1 MWRYFS
7 GFARQSISRVQSFK
21 SVICLGLNSHL
32 ASSNQPRW
40 LTKNC
45 FRPKA
50 MPSLFGLAPG
60 GVFHAFFV
68 TKKPVR
74 SYRTFSPLPRSG
86 GLFSVAL
93 SLRFPSPEVIWHRV
107 PIEPGLSSLV
117 YSTKATNQLSGN
129 RLIKQKRPLNQGFFI
144 AFFDKFSAIIKHS
157 LSGRPLIN
165 SFL

>member
-1 MWRYFS
+1 MRTELLKH
-7 GFARQSISRVQSFK
+7 ARQSVSRVLSFK
-21 SVICLGLNSHL
+21 SVIYLGLNSHL
-32 ASSNQPRW
+32 VSSNQPRR

-93 SLRFPSPEVIWHRV
+93 SLRLPSPDVIWHRV
-107 PIEPGLSSLV
+107 LIESGLSSLV

-129 RLIKQKRPLNQGFFI
+129 RVIKQKISLNQGFLN
-144 AFFDKFSAIIKHS
+144 FF
-157 LSGRPLIN
+157 
-165 SFL
+165 

>member
-1 MWRYFS
+1 
-7 GFARQSISRVQSFK
+7 
-21 SVICLGLNSHL
+21 
-32 ASSNQPRW
+32 
-40 LTKNC
+40 
-45 FRPKA
+45 

-93 SLRFPSPEVIWHRV
+93 SLKSPSPDVIWHRV
-107 PIEPGLSSLV
+107 LKEPGLSSLV

-129 RLIKQKRPLNQGFFI
+129 RFIKEKNPLNQ
-144 AFFDKFSAIIKHS
+144 AFFRDFWIDFSQ
-157 LSGRPLIN
+157 
-165 SFL
+165 

>member
-1 MWRYFS
+1 MNIRNFS
-7 GFARQSISRVQSFK
+7 IFRCVQNYARQPISRVLSFK
-21 SVICLGLNSHL
+21 LVICLGLNSHL
-32 ASSNQPRW
+32 TSSNQPRQ

-107 PIEPGLSSLV
+107 LIEPGLSSLV

-129 RLIKQKRPLNQGFFI
+129 RLNKQKKTLNQGFFI
-144 AFFDKFSAIIKHS
+144 AF
-157 LSGRPLIN
+157 LIY
-165 SFL
+165 FEQ

>member
-1 MWRYFS
+1 MCAELWKY
-7 GFARQSISRVQSFK
+7 ARQPISRVLSFK
-21 SVICLGLNSHL
+21 SVIYLGLNSHL
-32 ASSNQPRW
+32 VSSNQPRW

-74 SYRTFSPLPRSG
+74 SYRTFSPLPWSG

-93 SLRFPSPEVIWHRV
+93 SLRLPSPDVIWHRV
-107 PIEPGLSSLV
+107 LIEPGLSSLV
-117 YSTKATNQLSGN
+117 YSTKVTNQLSGN
-129 RLIKQKRPLNQGFFI
+129 RLIKQKKPLNQEFFI
-144 AFFDKFSAIIKHS
+144 VF
-157 LSGRPLIN
+157 LIN
-165 SFL
+165 FEQ

>member
-1 MWRYFS
+1 
-7 GFARQSISRVQSFK
+7 
-21 SVICLGLNSHL
+21 
-32 ASSNQPRW
+32 
-40 LTKNC
+40 
-45 FRPKA
+45 

-107 PIEPGLSSLV
+107 LIEPGLSSLV

-129 RLIKQKRPLNQGFFI
+129 RVIKQKISLNQGFLNLF
-144 AFFDKFSAIIKHS
+144 
-157 LSGRPLIN
+157 
-165 SFL
+165 

>member
-1 MWRYFS
+1 MNISYISSAKVSRHFW
-7 GFARQSISRVQSFK
+7 GFARQPISRVLSFK
-21 SVICLGLNSHL
+21 LVIYLELNSHL

-107 PIEPGLSSLV
+107 LIEPGLSSLV

-129 RLIKQKRPLNQGFFI
+129 RFTKQKKLLNQGFFI
-144 AFFDKFSAIIKHS
+144 VF
-157 LSGRPLIN
+157 LIG
-165 SFL
+165 FEQ

>member
-1 MWRYFS
+1 M
-7 GFARQSISRVQSFK
+7 SRVLSSK
-21 SVICLGLNSHL
+21 LVIYLGLNSHL
-32 ASSNQPRW
+32 TSSNQPRW

-50 MPSLFGLAPG
+50 LPSLFGLAPG

-93 SLRFPSPEVIWHRV
+93 SLRLPSPEVIWHRV
-107 PIEPGLSSLV
+107 LIEPGLSSLV

-129 RLIKQKRPLNQGFFI
+129 RLINQKR
-144 AFFDKFSAIIKHS
+144 
-157 LSGRPLIN
+157 LIN
-165 SFL
+165 QEF

>member
-1 MWRYFS
+1 
-7 GFARQSISRVQSFK
+7 
-21 SVICLGLNSHL
+21 
-32 ASSNQPRW
+32 
-40 LTKNC
+40 
-45 FRPKA
+45 

-93 SLRFPSPEVIWHRV
+93 SLMFPSPEVIWHRV

-117 YSTKATNQLSGN
+117 YSTRATNQLSGN
-129 RLIKQKRPLNQGFFI
+129 RLIKEKKPLNQVLFMGF
-144 AFFDKFSAIIKHS
+144 
-157 LSGRPLIN
+157 LIN
-165 SFL
+165 FEQ